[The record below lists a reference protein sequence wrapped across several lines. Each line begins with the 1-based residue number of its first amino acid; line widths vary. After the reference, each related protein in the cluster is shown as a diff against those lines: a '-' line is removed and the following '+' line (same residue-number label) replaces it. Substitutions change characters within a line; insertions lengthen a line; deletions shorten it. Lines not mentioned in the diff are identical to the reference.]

1 MYRQIDISNLE
12 QISPKIFDLSKSILF
27 DDIWNRENLDVKTRC
42 FSTISVLIAQGRY
55 SQLEWH
61 IKNALKHDIEK
72 TQLHELLI
80 HLVFYVGLPNV
91 ISALEN
97 ISEEIEICR

>member
-1 MYRQIDISNLE
+1 MYKQIDIDNL
-12 QISPKIFDLSKSILF
+12 QHISPKIYELSKSVLF
-27 DDIWNRENLDVKTRC
+27 DGIWQREGLDIKTRC
-42 FSTISVLIAQGRY
+42 FSTMSVLIAQGRY

-61 IKNALKHDIEK
+61 IKNALKEGIQKE
-72 TQLHELLI
+72 QIQELLI

-97 ISEEIEICR
+97 ISEEI